1 MKYESAGTSIDIL
14 RKPRAKAVV
23 EKNLGPE
30 DEIEFVLQNGN
41 GYALV
46 ALRDRLLIAKFGS
59 YATGAYFSDQAAA
72 YRYSDIT
79 GVEVTRRR
87 LIVAVEILTA
97 GHEGTRATAKT
108 KWSDLAKEPHVLV
121 GTKVD
126 LILWKPWLGRLSKL
140 IR

>member
-1 MKYESAGTSIDIL
+1 MA
-14 RKPRAKAVV
+14 
-23 EKNLGPE
+23 
-30 DEIEFVLQNGN
+30 LQ
-41 GYALV
+41 
-46 ALRDRLLIAKFGS
+46 DRLLIAKFGS

-79 GVEVTRRR
+79 GVKVTTRR

-97 GHEGTRATAKT
+97 SHGGNRVTAKT
-108 KWSDLAKEPHVLV
+108 KWSDLAKEPQVLV

-126 LILWKPWLGRLSKL
+126 LILWKPWFGRLKEL

>member
-14 RKPRAKAVV
+14 RKPRTRAVV

-46 ALRDRLLIAKFGS
+46 ALQDRLLIAKFGS

-79 GVEVTRRR
+79 GVKVTTRR

-97 GHEGTRATAKT
+97 GHGGNRVTAKT
-108 KWSDLAKEPHVLV
+108 KWSDLAKEPQVLV

-126 LILWKPWLGRLSKL
+126 LILWKPWFGRLKEL